1 MCFTI
6 HRLSVTIGTV
16 DGGTSM
22 KKIVF
27 ISGVSKGIG
36 LATARLLREA
46 GYAVYGGARTP
57 IQEEGIHY
65 LPLDVTSPESCQQA
79 IQHVLDLEGHLDILI
94 NNAGMGVS
102 GPIENTSLEQAKKN
116 FEVNFFG
123 VHNLTRAALP
133 FLRQSKGRIINISS
147 LASEIPIPYQAFYCA
162 SKAALDQYALALQM
176 EVKPFGIQVTNI
188 MPGDT
193 KTSFTEHREKEE
205 QVNEVYTK
213 RMNQSVSKM
222 ETDEQ
227 RGMSPDSV
235 AHVVLKILNKGK
247 QPLKKAVGI
256 KNVFLL
262 SLFRVL
268 PKKLAILVLNKMYN
282 A

>member
-1 MCFTI
+1 
-6 HRLSVTIGTV
+6 
-16 DGGTSM
+16 M

-36 LATARLLREA
+36 LATARLLRDA
-46 GYAVYGGARTP
+46 GFEVYGGARTP
-57 IQEEGIHY
+57 LQEEGIHY

-79 IQHVLDLEGHLDILI
+79 IQQVLDASGHLDILI

-102 GPIENTSLEQAKKN
+102 GPIENTTLEQAKKN

-133 FLRQSKGRIINISS
+133 FLRESKGRIINISS

-162 SKAALDQYALALQM
+162 SKAALDQYALTLQI
-176 EVKPFGIQVTNI
+176 EVKPFGIQVTNV

-205 QVNEVYTK
+205 NVADVYAERMTK
-213 RMNQSVSKM
+213 SVSKM
-222 ETDEQ
+222 EHDEQ
-227 RGMSPDSV
+227 SGMSPDSV
-235 AHVVLKILNKGK
+235 AHVILRILLKEK

-256 KNVFLL
+256 KNAFLL
-262 SLFRVL
+262 FLFRLL
-268 PKKLAILVLNKMYN
+268 PRKLAILVLKKMYN
-282 A
+282 E